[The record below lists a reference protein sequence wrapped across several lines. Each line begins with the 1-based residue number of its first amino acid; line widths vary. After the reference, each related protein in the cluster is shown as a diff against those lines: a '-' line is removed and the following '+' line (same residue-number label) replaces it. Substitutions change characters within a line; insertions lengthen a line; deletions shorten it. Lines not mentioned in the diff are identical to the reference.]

1 MQLPQHITCIFG
13 VDVAIVASVLN
24 VAIVGGIVMN
34 LPATIIQTPFA
45 AASPTLLIITKATTR
60 VSTII
65 TAVLTTKAFNCND
78 TNNCHKTVTTTT
90 AITTT

>member
-24 VAIVGGIVMN
+24 VAIVGVIVMN

-45 AASPTLLIITKATTR
+45 AASPTLLHNHYKGDYKSI
-60 VSTII
+60 
-65 TAVLTTKAFNCND
+65 
-78 TNNCHKTVTTTT
+78 NNHNSCPNNKSVQLQ
-90 AITTT
+90 